1 MQGSIYACLFS
12 TGLIKVG
19 RSIDPIGRMA
29 SHADRLS
36 CAGIE
41 LTLTHAAHCVS
52 DVVMSER
59 ALIEKCTKSCSN
71 KFHEEWFEGL
81 DFDLVIAFISEISST
96 EFITETINKR
106 DSVID
111 KAIST
116 VGSLSALSEL
126 LGESP
131 QTVSNWRSRQVPADR
146 CPSIERATH
155 GAVRCEEL
163 RPDVYWAYL
172 RGTKKKAA

>member
-1 MQGSIYACLFS
+1 MVLSVKSKHACL
-12 TGLIKVG
+12 LHMV
-19 RSIDPIGRMA
+19 IDLPKH
-29 SHADRLS
+29 SVYSADM
-36 CAGIE
+36 E
-41 LTLTHAAHCVS
+41 Q
-52 DVVMSER
+52 
-59 ALIEKCTKSCSN
+59 
-71 KFHEEWFEGL
+71 
-81 DFDLVIAFISEISST
+81 
-96 EFITETINKR
+96 INQ
-106 DSVID
+106 ID

-163 RPDVYWAYL
+163 RPDVDWAYL

>member
-1 MQGSIYACLFS
+1 MEQ
-12 TGLIKVG
+12 
-19 RSIDPIGRMA
+19 
-29 SHADRLS
+29 
-36 CAGIE
+36 
-41 LTLTHAAHCVS
+41 
-52 DVVMSER
+52 
-59 ALIEKCTKSCSN
+59 
-71 KFHEEWFEGL
+71 
-81 DFDLVIAFISEISST
+81 
-96 EFITETINKR
+96 INQ
-106 DSVID
+106 ID

-163 RPDVYWAYL
+163 RPDVDWAYL
-172 RGTKKKAA
+172 RGTKKRAAAKSADKTTPPSAGGNPRVASNTVELV

>member
-1 MQGSIYACLFS
+1 MEQ
-12 TGLIKVG
+12 
-19 RSIDPIGRMA
+19 
-29 SHADRLS
+29 
-36 CAGIE
+36 
-41 LTLTHAAHCVS
+41 
-52 DVVMSER
+52 
-59 ALIEKCTKSCSN
+59 
-71 KFHEEWFEGL
+71 
-81 DFDLVIAFISEISST
+81 
-96 EFITETINKR
+96 INQ
-106 DSVID
+106 ID
-111 KAIST
+111 KAISA

-163 RPDVYWAYL
+163 RPDVDWAYL